1 MEKHNENGTP
11 LRNMRIGL
19 MKEHEGAAHQ
29 GTLRGH
35 ENR

>member
-1 MEKHNENGTP
+1 MKMGTP

-19 MKEHEGAAHQ
+19 MKEHEGAEHE
-29 GTLRGH
+29 GTLREH